1 MALQFGGGSPAHDD
15 GSDVT
20 SNSSNTDNT
29 GMHHSVPSVEMPD
42 VPSVSTDTMNSVIDD
57 DKKNGKKSKKPKASR
72 HLFGKK
78 QKKQKKNKNDAVSD
92 TVSTVSAA
100 EHNSAAA
107 VEQTVDDPKWPIV
120 VTVCA
125 FIAALALIVPI
136 MMAVSN
142 HSYFN
147 AASGQAASLRAQTK
161 KINEQIAALDETPTM
176 TKEQVISAKN
186 SAVGAG
192 DQVAK
197 LQNKYKETLS
207 ASTVDPDKA
216 NNDATNIG
224 VELDKYMAGD
234 SKNARTPWYTDA
246 GTWRFVSSFAFSGSS
261 MPVLWVCEETNTAT
275 NTADAA
281 NNQTA
286 QPTILAWARGVYDAA
301 DNTFSRMVT
310 GVSVAG
316 NSKKQSTTSSGTS
329 SNTAIDKA
337 ALDKAIAALREDEDA
352 KKETFNENDKDK
364 KTAENMSPEEAAKA
378 REDIAKARQ
387 QAQQQASGTAQG
399 DGAIEKSEADQRT
412 EQQFAPQPQ
421 S

>member
-1 MALQFGGGSPAHDD
+1 MALQFGGGTSPARND
-15 GSDVT
+15 GNNVDGNNVV
-20 SNSSNTDNT
+20 
-29 GMHHSVPSVEMPD
+29 HHSVPSVEMPD
-42 VPSVSTDTMNSVIDD
+42 VPLVSTDTMNSVADD
-57 DKKNGKKSKKPKASR
+57 DKKNGKTSKKAKKSR

-78 QKKQKKNKNDAVSD
+78 KKDAVPDTTPVVSSD
-92 TVSTVSAA
+92 DVVAA
-100 EHNSAAA
+100 EK
-107 VEQTVDDPKWPIV
+107 TVDDPKWPIV

-147 AASGQAASLRAQTK
+147 AASEQAASLRAQTK

-176 TKEQVISAKN
+176 TKEQLISAKN
-186 SAVGAG
+186 SAVGSG

-207 ASTVDPDKA
+207 TSAVDPDKA

-261 MPVLWVCEETNTAT
+261 MPVLWVCEETNP
-275 NTADAA
+275 ADS
-281 NNQTA
+281 NQTAQNA

-316 NSKKQSTTSSGTS
+316 NAKKQSTTSSGTS

-399 DGAIEKSEADQRT
+399 NGAVDKSDADKRT
-412 EQQFAPQPQ
+412 EQQSAPQPQ

>member
-1 MALQFGGGSPAHDD
+1 MALQFGGGTSPARND
-15 GSDVT
+15 GNNVDGNNVV
-20 SNSSNTDNT
+20 
-29 GMHHSVPSVEMPD
+29 HHSVPSVEMPD
-42 VPSVSTDTMNSVIDD
+42 VPSVSIDTMNSVADD
-57 DKKNGKKSKKPKASR
+57 DKKNGKTSKKAKKSR

-78 QKKQKKNKNDAVSD
+78 KKDAVPDTTPVVSSD
-92 TVSTVSAA
+92 DVVAA
-100 EHNSAAA
+100 EK
-107 VEQTVDDPKWPIV
+107 TVDDPKWPIV

-147 AASGQAASLRAQTK
+147 AASEQAASLRAQTK

-186 SAVGAG
+186 SAVGSG

-207 ASTVDPDKA
+207 TSAVDPDKA

-261 MPVLWVCEETNTAT
+261 MPVLWVCEETNP
-275 NTADAA
+275 ADS
-281 NNQTA
+281 NQTAQNA

-316 NSKKQSTTSSGTS
+316 NAKKQSTTSSGTS

-387 QAQQQASGTAQG
+387 QAQQQAGSN
-399 DGAIEKSEADQRT
+399 GAIDKSDADKRT
-412 EQQFAPQPQ
+412 EQQSAPQPQ

>member
-1 MALQFGGGSPAHDD
+1 MALQFGGGTSPVRND
-15 GSDVT
+15 GNNV
-20 SNSSNTDNT
+20 NDNNVV
-29 GMHHSVPSVEMPD
+29 HHSVPSVEMPD
-42 VPSVSTDTMNSVIDD
+42 VPSVSTDTMNSVADD
-57 DKKNGKKSKKPKASR
+57 DKKNGKTSKKAKKSR

-78 QKKQKKNKNDAVSD
+78 KKDAVLDTTPVASSD
-92 TVSTVSAA
+92 DVVAA
-100 EHNSAAA
+100 
-107 VEQTVDDPKWPIV
+107 EQTVDDPKWPIV

-147 AASGQAASLRAQTK
+147 AASGQAASLREQTK

-207 ASTVDPDKA
+207 ASAVDPDKA

-281 NNQTA
+281 SNQTA

-364 KTAENMSPEEAAKA
+364 KTAENMSSDEAAKA

-387 QAQQQASGTAQG
+387 QAQQQAQGTSQSN
-399 DGAIEKSEADQRT
+399 GAIEKSEADQRT
-412 EQQFAPQPQ
+412 EQQSAPQPQ

>member
-1 MALQFGGGSPAHDD
+1 MALQFGGGTSPARND
-15 GSDVT
+15 GNNVDGNNVV
-20 SNSSNTDNT
+20 
-29 GMHHSVPSVEMPD
+29 HHSVPSVKMPD
-42 VPSVSTDTMNSVIDD
+42 VPSVSTDTMNSVADD
-57 DKKNGKKSKKPKASR
+57 DKKNKKNKKTKKDKKSR

-78 QKKQKKNKNDAVSD
+78 KKNVTPDTASAVPSD
-92 TVSTVSAA
+92 DVVV
-100 EHNSAAA
+100 
-107 VEQTVDDPKWPIV
+107 VEKAVDDPKWPIV

-399 DGAIEKSEADQRT
+399 NGAIEKSEADQRT
-412 EQQFAPQPQ
+412 EQQSAPQPQ

>member
-15 GSDVT
+15 NSDVT
-20 SNSSNTDNT
+20 GNNSTTGSTGNA

-42 VPSVSTDTMNSVIDD
+42 VPSVSADTMNSAIDD
-57 DKKNGKKSKKPKASR
+57 DKNNNKGDNKNSKKPKKSR

-78 QKKQKKNKNDAVSD
+78 QKKNKNADASD
-92 TVSTVSAA
+92 TTSVVSTVGN
-100 EHNSAAA
+100 NSTTA

-147 AASGQAASLRAQTK
+147 AASGQAASLREQTK

-207 ASTVDPDKA
+207 ASAVDPDKA

-316 NSKKQSTTSSGTS
+316 NAKKQSTTSSGTS

-387 QAQQQASGTAQG
+387 QAQQQAGSN
-399 DGAIEKSEADQRT
+399 GAIDKSDADKRT
-412 EQQFAPQPQ
+412 EQQSAPQPQ

>member
-15 GSDVT
+15 NSDVT
-20 SNSSNTDNT
+20 GNNSTTGSTGNA

-42 VPSVSTDTMNSVIDD
+42 VPSVSADTMNSAIDD
-57 DKKNGKKSKKPKASR
+57 GNKNNNKNSKKSKKSR

-78 QKKQKKNKNDAVSD
+78 KNDAMPD
-92 TVSTVSAA
+92 TVSTVSTAKDG
-100 EHNSAAA
+100 SATA
-107 VEQTVDDPKWPIV
+107 VEKTVDDPKWPIV

-147 AASGQAASLRAQTK
+147 AASQQAASLREQTK

-207 ASTVDPDKA
+207 ASAVDPDKA

-275 NTADAA
+275 NSTDS
-281 NNQTA
+281 NQTA
-286 QPTILAWARGVYDAA
+286 QNTQPTILAWARGVYDAA

-316 NSKKQSTTSSGTS
+316 NAKKQSTTSSGAS

-387 QAQQQASGTAQG
+387 QAQQQAQG
-399 DGAIEKSEADQRT
+399 NGAIDKSDADKRT
-412 EQQFAPQPQ
+412 EQQSAPQPQ

>member
-1 MALQFGGGSPAHDD
+1 MALQFGGGTSPARND
-15 GSDVT
+15 GNNV
-20 SNSSNTDNT
+20 NDNNVV
-29 GMHHSVPSVEMPD
+29 HHSVPSVEMPD
-42 VPSVSTDTMNSVIDD
+42 VPSVSTDTMNSVADD
-57 DKKNGKKSKKPKASR
+57 DKKNGKTSKKAKKSR

-78 QKKQKKNKNDAVSD
+78 KKNVTPNTASAVPSD
-92 TVSTVSAA
+92 DGIVA
-100 EHNSAAA
+100 EKA
-107 VEQTVDDPKWPIV
+107 VDDPKWPIV

-147 AASGQAASLRAQTK
+147 AASQQAASLREQTK

-176 TKEQVISAKN
+176 TKEQLISAKN
-186 SAVGAG
+186 SAVGSG

-207 ASTVDPDKA
+207 ASAVDPDKA

-261 MPVLWVCEETNTAT
+261 MPVLWVCEETNTA
-275 NTADAA
+275 DS
-281 NNQTA
+281 NQTA

-316 NSKKQSTTSSGTS
+316 NAKKQSTTSSGTS

-387 QAQQQASGTAQG
+387 QAQQQAQG
-399 DGAIEKSEADQRT
+399 NGAIDKSDADKRT
-412 EQQFAPQPQ
+412 EQQSAPQPQ

>member
-20 SNSSNTDNT
+20 SNSSNA
-29 GMHHSVPSVEMPD
+29 GVHHGVPSVEMPD
-42 VPSVSTDTMNSVIDD
+42 VPSASTDTMNSVIDD
-57 DKKNGKKSKKPKASR
+57 DNKNSKKPKKSR

-78 QKKQKKNKNDAVSD
+78 QKKNKNADVSD
-92 TVSTVSAA
+92 TTSAVSTVGS
-100 EHNSAAA
+100 NSTTA

-147 AASGQAASLRAQTK
+147 AASQQAASLREQTK

-207 ASTVDPDKA
+207 ASAVDPDKA

-261 MPVLWVCEETNTAT
+261 MPVLWVCEETNTS
-275 NTADAA
+275 DP
-281 NNQTA
+281 NQTAQNA

-316 NSKKQSTTSSGTS
+316 NAKKQSTTSSGTS

-387 QAQQQASGTAQG
+387 QAQQQAGSN
-399 DGAIEKSEADQRT
+399 GAIDKSDADKRT
-412 EQQFAPQPQ
+412 EQQSAPQPQ

>member
-1 MALQFGGGSPAHDD
+1 MALQFGGGTSPVRND
-15 GSDVT
+15 GNNV
-20 SNSSNTDNT
+20 NDNNVV
-29 GMHHSVPSVEMPD
+29 HHSVPSVEMPD
-42 VPSVSTDTMNSVIDD
+42 VPSVSTDTMNSVADD
-57 DKKNGKKSKKPKASR
+57 DKKNGKTSKKAKKSR

-78 QKKQKKNKNDAVSD
+78 KKDAVLDTTPVASSD
-92 TVSTVSAA
+92 DVVAA
-100 EHNSAAA
+100 
-107 VEQTVDDPKWPIV
+107 EQTVDDPKWPIV

-147 AASGQAASLRAQTK
+147 AASGQAASLREQTK

-207 ASTVDPDKA
+207 ASAVDPDKA

-281 NNQTA
+281 SNQTA

-364 KTAENMSPEEAAKA
+364 KTAENMSSEEAAKA

-387 QAQQQASGTAQG
+387 QAQQQAQGTSQSN
-399 DGAIEKSEADQRT
+399 GAIEKSEADQRT
-412 EQQFAPQPQ
+412 EQQSAPQPQ

>member
-20 SNSSNTDNT
+20 SNSSNTGNTGNT

-72 HLFGKK
+72 HLFG
-78 QKKQKKNKNDAVSD
+78 KKQKKNKNDAVSD

-147 AASGQAASLRAQTK
+147 AASEQAASLRAQTK

-207 ASTVDPDKA
+207 ASAVDPDKA

-281 NNQTA
+281 NNQTAQNA

-387 QAQQQASGTAQG
+387 QAQQQAQG
-399 DGAIEKSEADQRT
+399 NGAVDKSDADKRT
-412 EQQFAPQPQ
+412 EQQSAPQPQ

>member
-1 MALQFGGGSPAHDD
+1 MALQFGGGTSPVRND
-15 GSDVT
+15 GNNV
-20 SNSSNTDNT
+20 NDNNVV
-29 GMHHSVPSVEMPD
+29 HHSVPSVEMPD
-42 VPSVSTDTMNSVIDD
+42 VPSVSTDTMNSVADD
-57 DKKNGKKSKKPKASR
+57 DKKNGERSKKAKKSR

-78 QKKQKKNKNDAVSD
+78 KKDAVLDTTPVASSD
-92 TVSTVSAA
+92 DVVAA
-100 EHNSAAA
+100 
-107 VEQTVDDPKWPIV
+107 EQTVDDPKWPIV

-147 AASGQAASLRAQTK
+147 AASGQAASLREQTK

-207 ASTVDPDKA
+207 ASAVDPDKA

-281 NNQTA
+281 SNQTA

-387 QAQQQASGTAQG
+387 QAQQQAQGTSQSN
-399 DGAIEKSEADQRT
+399 GAIEKSEADQRT
-412 EQQFAPQPQ
+412 EQQSAPQPQ

>member
-20 SNSSNTDNT
+20 SNSSNA
-29 GMHHSVPSVEMPD
+29 GVHHGAPSVEMPD
-42 VPSVSTDTMNSVIDD
+42 VPSASTDTMNSAIDD
-57 DKKNGKKSKKPKASR
+57 DNKNSKKPKKSR

-78 QKKQKKNKNDAVSD
+78 QKKNKNADASD
-92 TVSTVSAA
+92 TTSAVSTVGN
-100 EHNSAAA
+100 NSTTA

-147 AASGQAASLRAQTK
+147 AASQQAASLREQTK

-207 ASTVDPDKA
+207 ASAVDPDKA

-316 NSKKQSTTSSGTS
+316 NAKKQSTTSSGTS

-387 QAQQQASGTAQG
+387 QAQQQAGSN
-399 DGAIEKSEADQRT
+399 GAIDKSDADKRT
-412 EQQFAPQPQ
+412 EQQSAPQPQ

>member
-1 MALQFGGGSPAHDD
+1 MALQFGGGTSPARND
-15 GSDVT
+15 GNNVDGNNVV
-20 SNSSNTDNT
+20 
-29 GMHHSVPSVEMPD
+29 HHSVPSVEMPD
-42 VPSVSTDTMNSVIDD
+42 VPSVSTDTMDD
-57 DKKNGKKSKKPKASR
+57 VANDGKKNGKTSKKAKKSR

-78 QKKQKKNKNDAVSD
+78 KKDAVPDTTPVVSSD
-92 TVSTVSAA
+92 DVVAA
-100 EHNSAAA
+100 EKA
-107 VEQTVDDPKWPIV
+107 VDDPKWPIV

-147 AASGQAASLRAQTK
+147 AASQQAASLREQTK

-207 ASTVDPDKA
+207 ASAVDPDKA

-261 MPVLWVCEETNTAT
+261 MPVLWVCEETNST
-275 NTADAA
+275 DS
-281 NNQTA
+281 NQTAQNA

-316 NSKKQSTTSSGTS
+316 NAKKQSTTSSGTS

-387 QAQQQASGTAQG
+387 QAQQQAQG
-399 DGAIEKSEADQRT
+399 NGAVDKSDADKRT
-412 EQQFAPQPQ
+412 EQQSAPQPQ

>member
-1 MALQFGGGSPAHDD
+1 MALQFGGGTSPARND
-15 GSDVT
+15 GNNV
-20 SNSSNTDNT
+20 NDNNVV
-29 GMHHSVPSVEMPD
+29 HHSVPSVEMPD
-42 VPSVSTDTMNSVIDD
+42 VPSVSTDTMNSVADD
-57 DKKNGKKSKKPKASR
+57 DKKNGKTSKKAKKSR

-78 QKKQKKNKNDAVSD
+78 KKNVTPNTASAVPSD
-92 TVSTVSAA
+92 DGIVA
-100 EHNSAAA
+100 EKA
-107 VEQTVDDPKWPIV
+107 VDDPKWPIV

-147 AASGQAASLRAQTK
+147 AASQQAASLREQTK

-176 TKEQVISAKN
+176 TKEQLISAKN
-186 SAVGAG
+186 SAVGSG

-207 ASTVDPDKA
+207 ASAVDPDKA

-261 MPVLWVCEETNTAT
+261 MPVLWVCEETNTS
-275 NTADAA
+275 DP
-281 NNQTA
+281 NQTA

-316 NSKKQSTTSSGTS
+316 NAKKQSTTSSGTS

-387 QAQQQASGTAQG
+387 QAQQQAQG
-399 DGAIEKSEADQRT
+399 NGAIDKSDADKRT
-412 EQQFAPQPQ
+412 EQQSAPQPQ

>member
-1 MALQFGGGSPAHDD
+1 MALQFGGGTSPARND
-15 GSDVT
+15 GNNVDGNNVV
-20 SNSSNTDNT
+20 
-29 GMHHSVPSVEMPD
+29 HHSVPSVEMPD
-42 VPSVSTDTMNSVIDD
+42 VPSVSTDTMNSVADD
-57 DKKNGKKSKKPKASR
+57 DKKNKKNKNTKKDKKSR

-78 QKKQKKNKNDAVSD
+78 KKNVTPDTASAVPSD
-92 TVSTVSAA
+92 DVVVA
-100 EHNSAAA
+100 EKA
-107 VEQTVDDPKWPIV
+107 VDDPKWPIV

-147 AASGQAASLRAQTK
+147 AASQQAASLRAQTK

-275 NTADAA
+275 NTADTA

-286 QPTILAWARGVYDAA
+286 QPTILAWARGVYDAT

-412 EQQFAPQPQ
+412 EQQSAPQPQ

>member
-1 MALQFGGGSPAHDD
+1 MALQFGGGTSPARND
-15 GSDVT
+15 GNNVDGNNVV
-20 SNSSNTDNT
+20 
-29 GMHHSVPSVEMPD
+29 HHSVPSVEMPD
-42 VPSVSTDTMNSVIDD
+42 VPSVSTDTMNSVADD
-57 DKKNGKKSKKPKASR
+57 DKKNGKTSKKAKKSR

-78 QKKQKKNKNDAVSD
+78 KKDAVPDTTPVVSSD
-92 TVSTVSAA
+92 DVVAA
-100 EHNSAAA
+100 EK
-107 VEQTVDDPKWPIV
+107 TVDDPKWPIV

-147 AASGQAASLRAQTK
+147 AASQQAASLRAQTK

-207 ASTVDPDKA
+207 TSAVDPDKA

-261 MPVLWVCEETNTAT
+261 MPVLWVCEETNP
-275 NTADAA
+275 ADS
-281 NNQTA
+281 NQTAQNA

-316 NSKKQSTTSSGTS
+316 NAKKQSTTSSGTS

-387 QAQQQASGTAQG
+387 QAQQQAGSN
-399 DGAIEKSEADQRT
+399 GAIDKSDADKRT
-412 EQQFAPQPQ
+412 EQQSAPQPQ

>member
-1 MALQFGGGSPAHDD
+1 MALQFGGGTSPVRND
-15 GSDVT
+15 GNNV
-20 SNSSNTDNT
+20 NDNNVV
-29 GMHHSVPSVEMPD
+29 HHSVPSVEMPD
-42 VPSVSTDTMNSVIDD
+42 VPSVSTDTMNSVADD
-57 DKKNGKKSKKPKASR
+57 DKKNGKTSKKAKKSR

-78 QKKQKKNKNDAVSD
+78 KKDAVLDTTPVASSD
-92 TVSTVSAA
+92 DVVAA
-100 EHNSAAA
+100 
-107 VEQTVDDPKWPIV
+107 EQTVDDPKWPIV

-147 AASGQAASLRAQTK
+147 AASGQAASLREQTK

-207 ASTVDPDKA
+207 ASAVDPDKA

-281 NNQTA
+281 SNQTA

-387 QAQQQASGTAQG
+387 QAQQQAQGTSQSN
-399 DGAIEKSEADQRT
+399 GAIEKSEADQRT
-412 EQQFAPQPQ
+412 EQQSAPQPQ

>member
-72 HLFGKK
+72 HLFG
-78 QKKQKKNKNDAVSD
+78 KKQKKNKNDAVSD

-216 NNDATNIG
+216 NNDATNIS

-275 NTADAA
+275 NTTDAA

-286 QPTILAWARGVYDAA
+286 QPTILAWARGVYDVA

-399 DGAIEKSEADQRT
+399 NGAIDKSDADKRT
-412 EQQFAPQPQ
+412 EQQSAPQPQ

>member
-1 MALQFGGGSPAHDD
+1 MALQFGGGSPAHDNSD
-15 GSDVT
+15 DVT
-20 SNSSNTDNT
+20 SNISNTGNT

-42 VPSVSTDTMNSVIDD
+42 VPSVSADTMNSVADD
-57 DKKNGKKSKKPKASR
+57 NKKDNNKNSKKPKQSR

-78 QKKQKKNKNDAVSD
+78 KQKKNTNDAVSD

-100 EHNSAAA
+100 ENTSAAA

-125 FIAALALIVPI
+125 FIATLALIVPI

-147 AASGQAASLRAQTK
+147 AASQQAASLREQTK

-176 TKEQVISAKN
+176 TKEQLISAKN
-186 SAVGAG
+186 SAVGSG

-207 ASTVDPDKA
+207 ASAVDPDKA

-261 MPVLWVCEETNTAT
+261 MPVLWVCEDTNTS
-275 NTADAA
+275 DL
-281 NNQTA
+281 NQTA

-316 NSKKQSTTSSGTS
+316 NAKKQSTTSSGTS
-329 SNTAIDKA
+329 SSTAIDKA

-399 DGAIEKSEADQRT
+399 NGAIDKSDADKRT
-412 EQQFAPQPQ
+412 EQQTAPQPQ

>member
-1 MALQFGGGSPAHDD
+1 MALQFGGGTSPVRND
-15 GSDVT
+15 GNNV
-20 SNSSNTDNT
+20 NDNNVV
-29 GMHHSVPSVEMPD
+29 HHSVPSVEMPD
-42 VPSVSTDTMNSVIDD
+42 VPSVSTDTMNSVADD
-57 DKKNGKKSKKPKASR
+57 DKKNGKRSKKAKKSR

-78 QKKQKKNKNDAVSD
+78 KKDAVLDTTPVASSD
-92 TVSTVSAA
+92 DVVAA
-100 EHNSAAA
+100 EK
-107 VEQTVDDPKWPIV
+107 TVDDPKWPIV

-147 AASGQAASLRAQTK
+147 AASGQAASLREQTK

-207 ASTVDPDKA
+207 ASAVDPDKA

-281 NNQTA
+281 SNQTA

-364 KTAENMSPEEAAKA
+364 KTAENMSSEEAAKA

-387 QAQQQASGTAQG
+387 QAQQQAQGTSQSN
-399 DGAIEKSEADQRT
+399 GAIEKSEADQRT
-412 EQQFAPQPQ
+412 EQQSAPQPQ

>member
-1 MALQFGGGSPAHDD
+1 MALQFGGGTSPVRND
-15 GSDVT
+15 GNNV
-20 SNSSNTDNT
+20 NDNNVV
-29 GMHHSVPSVEMPD
+29 HHSVPSVEMPD
-42 VPSVSTDTMNSVIDD
+42 VPSVSTDTMNSVADD
-57 DKKNGKKSKKPKASR
+57 DKKNGKTSKKAKKSR

-78 QKKQKKNKNDAVSD
+78 KKDAVLDTTPVASSD
-92 TVSTVSAA
+92 DVVAA
-100 EHNSAAA
+100 
-107 VEQTVDDPKWPIV
+107 EQTVDDPKWPIV

-147 AASGQAASLRAQTK
+147 AASGQAASLREQTK

-207 ASTVDPDKA
+207 ASAVDPDKA

-281 NNQTA
+281 SNQIA

-364 KTAENMSPEEAAKA
+364 KTAENMSSEEAAKA

-387 QAQQQASGTAQG
+387 QAQQQAQGTSQSN
-399 DGAIEKSEADQRT
+399 GAIEKSEADQRT
-412 EQQFAPQPQ
+412 EQQSAPQPQ

>member
-20 SNSSNTDNT
+20 SNSSNTGNTGNT

-72 HLFGKK
+72 HLFG
-78 QKKQKKNKNDAVSD
+78 KKQKKNKNDAVSD

-147 AASGQAASLRAQTK
+147 AASQQAASLRAQTK

-281 NNQTA
+281 NNQTV
-286 QPTILAWARGVYDAA
+286 QPTILAWARGVYDAT

-412 EQQFAPQPQ
+412 EQQSAPQPQ

>member
-15 GSDVT
+15 NSDVT
-20 SNSSNTDNT
+20 SNSSNA
-29 GMHHSVPSVEMPD
+29 GVHHGVPSVEMPD
-42 VPSVSTDTMNSVIDD
+42 VPSASTDTMNSVIDD
-57 DKKNGKKSKKPKASR
+57 DNKNSKKPKKSR

-78 QKKQKKNKNDAVSD
+78 QKKNKNADASD
-92 TVSTVSAA
+92 TTSAVSTVGN
-100 EHNSAAA
+100 NSTTA
-107 VEQTVDDPKWPIV
+107 VEKTVDDPKWPIV

-147 AASGQAASLRAQTK
+147 AASEQAASLRAQTK

-176 TKEQVISAKN
+176 TKEQLISAKN
-186 SAVGAG
+186 SAVGSG

-207 ASTVDPDKA
+207 TSAVDPDKA

-261 MPVLWVCEETNTAT
+261 MPVLWVCEETNP
-275 NTADAA
+275 ADS
-281 NNQTA
+281 NQTAQNA

-316 NSKKQSTTSSGTS
+316 NAKKQSTTSSGTS

-364 KTAENMSPEEAAKA
+364 KTSENMSPEEAAKA

-387 QAQQQASGTAQG
+387 QAQQQAQG
-399 DGAIEKSEADQRT
+399 NGAVDKSDADKRT
-412 EQQFAPQPQ
+412 EQQSAPQPQ

>member
-29 GMHHSVPSVEMPD
+29 GMHHGVPSVEMPD
-42 VPSVSTDTMNSVIDD
+42 VPSASTDTMNSVIDD
-57 DKKNGKKSKKPKASR
+57 DNKNSKKPKKSR

-78 QKKQKKNKNDAVSD
+78 QKKNKNADVSD
-92 TVSTVSAA
+92 TTSAVSTVGN
-100 EHNSAAA
+100 NSTTA

-147 AASGQAASLRAQTK
+147 AASQQAASLREQTK

-176 TKEQVISAKN
+176 TKEQLISAKN
-186 SAVGAG
+186 SAVGSG

-207 ASTVDPDKA
+207 ASAVDPDKA

-261 MPVLWVCEETNTAT
+261 MPVLWVCEETNTS
-275 NTADAA
+275 DP
-281 NNQTA
+281 NQTA

-316 NSKKQSTTSSGTS
+316 NAKKQSTTSSGTS

-387 QAQQQASGTAQG
+387 QAQQQAQG
-399 DGAIEKSEADQRT
+399 NGAIDKSDADKRT
-412 EQQFAPQPQ
+412 EQQSAPQPQ

>member
-1 MALQFGGGSPAHDD
+1 MALQFGGGTSPARND
-15 GSDVT
+15 GNNVDGNNVV
-20 SNSSNTDNT
+20 
-29 GMHHSVPSVEMPD
+29 HHSVPSVEMPD
-42 VPSVSTDTMNSVIDD
+42 VPSVSTDTMNSVADD
-57 DKKNGKKSKKPKASR
+57 DKKNGKTSKKAKKSR

-78 QKKQKKNKNDAVSD
+78 KKDAVPDTTPVVSSD
-92 TVSTVSAA
+92 DVVAA
-100 EHNSAAA
+100 EK
-107 VEQTVDDPKWPIV
+107 TVDDPKWPIV

-147 AASGQAASLRAQTK
+147 AASEQAASLRAQTK

-176 TKEQVISAKN
+176 TKEQLISAKN
-186 SAVGAG
+186 SAVGSG

-207 ASTVDPDKA
+207 TSAVDPDKA

-261 MPVLWVCEETNTAT
+261 MPVLWVCEETNP
-275 NTADAA
+275 ADS
-281 NNQTA
+281 NQTA

-316 NSKKQSTTSSGTS
+316 NAKKQSTTSSGTS

-387 QAQQQASGTAQG
+387 QAQQQAGSN
-399 DGAIEKSEADQRT
+399 GAIDKSDADKRT
-412 EQQFAPQPQ
+412 EQQSAPQPQ

>member
-1 MALQFGGGSPAHDD
+1 MALQFGGGTSPVRND
-15 GSDVT
+15 GNNV
-20 SNSSNTDNT
+20 NDNNVV
-29 GMHHSVPSVEMPD
+29 HHSVPSVEMPD
-42 VPSVSTDTMNSVIDD
+42 VPSVSTDTMNSVADD
-57 DKKNGKKSKKPKASR
+57 DKKNGKRSKKAKKSR

-78 QKKQKKNKNDAVSD
+78 KKDAVLDTTPVASSD
-92 TVSTVSAA
+92 DVVAA
-100 EHNSAAA
+100 
-107 VEQTVDDPKWPIV
+107 EQTVDDPKWPIV

-147 AASGQAASLRAQTK
+147 AASGQAASLREQTK

-207 ASTVDPDKA
+207 ASAVDPDKA

-281 NNQTA
+281 SNQTA

-364 KTAENMSPEEAAKA
+364 KTAENMSSEEAAKA

-387 QAQQQASGTAQG
+387 QAQQQAQGTSQSN
-399 DGAIEKSEADQRT
+399 GAIEKSEADQRT
-412 EQQFAPQPQ
+412 EQQSAPQPQ

>member
-1 MALQFGGGSPAHDD
+1 MALQFGGGTSPVRND
-15 GSDVT
+15 GNNV
-20 SNSSNTDNT
+20 NDNNVV
-29 GMHHSVPSVEMPD
+29 HHSVPSVEMPD
-42 VPSVSTDTMNSVIDD
+42 VPSVSTDTMNSVADD
-57 DKKNGKKSKKPKASR
+57 DKKNGKTSKKAKKSR

-78 QKKQKKNKNDAVSD
+78 KKDAVLDTTPVASSD
-92 TVSTVSAA
+92 DVVAA
-100 EHNSAAA
+100 EK
-107 VEQTVDDPKWPIV
+107 TVDDPKWPIV

-147 AASGQAASLRAQTK
+147 AASGQAASLREQTK

-207 ASTVDPDKA
+207 ASAVDPDKA

-281 NNQTA
+281 SNQTA

-364 KTAENMSPEEAAKA
+364 KTAENMSSEEAAKA

-387 QAQQQASGTAQG
+387 QAQQQAQGTSQSN
-399 DGAIEKSEADQRT
+399 GAIEKSEADQRT
-412 EQQFAPQPQ
+412 EQQSAPQPQ

>member
-1 MALQFGGGSPAHDD
+1 MALQFGGGTSPVRND
-15 GSDVT
+15 GNNV
-20 SNSSNTDNT
+20 NDNNVV
-29 GMHHSVPSVEMPD
+29 HHSVPSVEMPD
-42 VPSVSTDTMNSVIDD
+42 VPSVSTDTMNSVADD
-57 DKKNGKKSKKPKASR
+57 DKKNGKTSKKAKKSR

-78 QKKQKKNKNDAVSD
+78 KKDAVLDTTPVASSD
-92 TVSTVSAA
+92 DVVAA
-100 EHNSAAA
+100 
-107 VEQTVDDPKWPIV
+107 EQTVDDPKWPIV

-147 AASGQAASLRAQTK
+147 AASGQAASLREQTK

-207 ASTVDPDKA
+207 ASAVDPDKA

-281 NNQTA
+281 SNQTA

-364 KTAENMSPEEAAKA
+364 KTAENMSSEEAAKA

-387 QAQQQASGTAQG
+387 QAQQQAQGTSQG
-399 DGAIEKSEADQRT
+399 NGVIEKSEADQRT
-412 EQQFAPQPQ
+412 EQQSAPQPQ

>member
-1 MALQFGGGSPAHDD
+1 MALQFGGGTSPARND
-15 GSDVT
+15 GNNV
-20 SNSSNTDNT
+20 NDNNVV
-29 GMHHSVPSVEMPD
+29 HHSVPSVEMPD
-42 VPSVSTDTMNSVIDD
+42 VPSVSTDTMNSVADD
-57 DKKNGKKSKKPKASR
+57 DKKNGKTSKKAKKSR

-78 QKKQKKNKNDAVSD
+78 KKNVTPNTASAVPSD
-92 TVSTVSAA
+92 DGIVA
-100 EHNSAAA
+100 EKA
-107 VEQTVDDPKWPIV
+107 VDDPKWPIV

-147 AASGQAASLRAQTK
+147 AASQQAASLREQTK

-176 TKEQVISAKN
+176 TKEQLISAKN
-186 SAVGAG
+186 SAVGSG

-207 ASTVDPDKA
+207 ASAVDPDKA

-275 NTADAA
+275 NTADS
-281 NNQTA
+281 NQTA

-316 NSKKQSTTSSGTS
+316 NAKKQSTTSSGTS

-387 QAQQQASGTAQG
+387 QAQQQAQG
-399 DGAIEKSEADQRT
+399 NGAIDKSDADKRT
-412 EQQFAPQPQ
+412 EQQSAPQPQ

>member
-1 MALQFGGGSPAHDD
+1 MALQFGGGTSPVRND
-15 GSDVT
+15 GNNV
-20 SNSSNTDNT
+20 NDNNVV
-29 GMHHSVPSVEMPD
+29 HHSVPSVEMPD
-42 VPSVSTDTMNSVIDD
+42 VPSVSTDTMNSVADD
-57 DKKNGKKSKKPKASR
+57 DKKNGKRSKKAKKSR

-78 QKKQKKNKNDAVSD
+78 KKDAVLDTTPVASSD
-92 TVSTVSAA
+92 DVVAA
-100 EHNSAAA
+100 
-107 VEQTVDDPKWPIV
+107 EQTVDDPKWPIV

-147 AASGQAASLRAQTK
+147 AASGQAASLREQTK

-207 ASTVDPDKA
+207 AFAVDPNKA

-281 NNQTA
+281 SNQTA

-387 QAQQQASGTAQG
+387 QAQQQAQGTSQSN
-399 DGAIEKSEADQRT
+399 GAIEKSEADQRT
-412 EQQFAPQPQ
+412 EQQSAPQPQ

>member
-57 DKKNGKKSKKPKASR
+57 DKKNGKKSKKPKTSR
-72 HLFGKK
+72 HLFG
-78 QKKQKKNKNDAVSD
+78 KKQKKNKNDAVSD
-92 TVSTVSAA
+92 TVSAVSAA

-261 MPVLWVCEETNTAT
+261 MPVLWVCEETNMAT